1 LKLKEGRA
9 TSFRDVEALDRG
21 CHQTQ
26 DTQTPRASFSL
37 RKMNQK
43 RNLRLKIATW
53 CHTKTVKTTTL

>member
-21 CHQTQ
+21 CDQTQ

-37 RKMNQK
+37 RNRTKN
-43 RNLRLKIATW
+43 ATW
-53 CHTKTVKTTTL
+53 DSK